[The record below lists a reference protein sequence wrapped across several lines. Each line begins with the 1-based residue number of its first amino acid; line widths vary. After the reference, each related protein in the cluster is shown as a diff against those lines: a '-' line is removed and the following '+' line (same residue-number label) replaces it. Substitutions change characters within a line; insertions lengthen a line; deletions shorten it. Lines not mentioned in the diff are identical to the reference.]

1 MELQSNTYNKL
12 IIEIGNLLVAAKQKV
27 AQEVNTVL
35 VNTYWEVGKYIVEF
49 EQKGNEKAEYGTQLF
64 DRLSK
69 DLTVAY
75 GKGFGR
81 SNLLY
86 IRKLYLSFQISG
98 TLSHKLTW
106 SHYYEILK
114 ADSALEISF
123 YCKQTEIEKWS
134 VRELKRQMKSML
146 FHRLALS
153 TDKEGVLK
161 LANEGHEVQQP
172 EDLLKDPFVL
182 EFLNIPQ
189 QHLYAESE
197 LEEKLISNLQNFL
210 LELGKGFAFI
220 GRQYRMSIGGKHFRL
235 DLLFYHRI
243 LKCFVL
249 IDLKRG
255 EIDHADIGQMNLY
268 LNYFKKEEATEGD
281 NEPVGIVLGAYK
293 NHILVEYATDS
304 ITNKILLAKYQLYL
318 PDKTE
323 LQNALNKLID
333 DNDEA

>member
-1 MELQSNTYNKL
+1 MELQPKEYKQL
-12 IIEIGNLLVAAKQKV
+12 IEGIGQLLMAGREKA
-27 AQEVNTVL
+27 AQEVNSAL
-35 VNTYWEVGKYIVEF
+35 VQTYWEIGRYIVEF
-49 EQKGNEKAEYGTQLF
+49 EQRGNEKADYGSQLF
-64 DRLSK
+64 DRLSA
-69 DLTVAY
+69 DLTQAY

-81 SNLLY
+81 SNLFY
-86 IRKLYLSFQISG
+86 MRKLYLCFQNSG

-114 ADSALEISF
+114 ADSGLEISF
-123 YCKQTEIEKWS
+123 YSKQSEKEKWS

-161 LANEGHEVQQP
+161 LANVGHEVQQP

-182 EFLNIPQ
+182 EFLNIPE
-189 QHLYAESE
+189 QHQYLEEE
-197 LEEKLISNLQNFL
+197 LEERLISNLQQFL

-220 GRQYRMSIGGKHFRL
+220 ARQYRMSIGGKHFRL

-255 EIDHADIGQMNLY
+255 ELDHNDVGQMNLY

-281 NEPVGIVLGAYK
+281 NEPVGILLGAYK
-293 NHILVEYATDS
+293 DHILVEYATSS
-304 ITNKILLAKYQLYL
+304 ITNKVLLAKYQLYL
-318 PDKTE
+318 PDKAQLE
-323 LQNALNKLID
+323 KALGKLLDI
-333 DNDEA
+333 

>member
-1 MELQSNTYNKL
+1 MELQQQEYNKL
-12 IIEIGNLLVAAKQKV
+12 IQVIGQLLIAGRERA
-27 AQEVNTVL
+27 AQEVNSIL
-35 VNTYWEVGKYIVEF
+35 VQTYWEIGRYIVEF
-49 EQKGNEKAEYGTQLF
+49 EQHGKEKAEYGSQLF
-64 DRLSK
+64 DRLST
-69 DLTVAY
+69 DLTQAY

-81 SNLLY
+81 SNLFY
-86 IRKLYLSFQISG
+86 MRKLYLSFQNSG
-98 TLSHKLTW
+98 TVSHKLTW

-114 ADSALEISF
+114 ADSDLEISF
-123 YCKQTEIEKWS
+123 YTKQSEKEKWS

-161 LANEGHEVQQP
+161 LATEGHEVQQP

-182 EFLNIPQ
+182 EFLNIPEKHQ
-189 QHLYAESE
+189 YLEGE
-197 LEEKLISNLQNFL
+197 LEERLISNLQQFL

-220 GRQYRMSIGGKHFRL
+220 ARQYRMSIGGKHFRL

-255 EIDHADIGQMNLY
+255 ELDHSDIGQMNLY

-281 NEPVGIVLGAYK
+281 NEPVGILLGAYK
-293 NHILVEYATDS
+293 DHILVEYATSS
-304 ITNKILLAKYQLYL
+304 ITNKVLLAKYQLYL
-318 PDKTE
+318 PNKAQLE
-323 LQNALNKLID
+323 NALNKLLDI
-333 DNDEA
+333 

>member
-1 MELQSNTYNKL
+1 MEVQPLQYKQL
-12 IIEIGNLLVAAKQKV
+12 IGQIGDLLAMGREKAAMQ
-27 AQEVNTVL
+27 VNTIL
-35 VNTYWEVGKYIVEF
+35 VQTYWEIGKYIVEF
-49 EQKGNEKAEYGTQLF
+49 ELKGMEKAVYGSQLF
-64 DRLSK
+64 ERLSR
-69 DLTVAY
+69 DLTQAY
-75 GKGFGR
+75 GKGFSR
-81 SNLLY
+81 SNLSY
-86 IRKLYLSFQISG
+86 MRKMYVSFEKRE

-106 SHYYEILK
+106 SHYFEILK
-114 ADSALEISF
+114 ADSELEIGF
-123 YCKQTEIEKWS
+123 YAKQTEKERWS
-134 VRELKRQMKSML
+134 VRELKRQMKSLL

-161 LANEGHEVQQP
+161 LANEGHEIQQP

-189 QHLYAESE
+189 QYQYHEGE
-197 LEEKLISNLQNFL
+197 LEEKLISNLQQFL

-220 GRQYRMSIGGKHFRL
+220 GRQYRMSIGGKHFRV

-255 EIDHADIGQMNLY
+255 EIDHQDIGQMNLY

-281 NEPVGIVLGAYK
+281 NQPVGIILAAYK
-293 NHILVEYATDS
+293 NHILVEYATES

-318 PDKTE
+318 PDKSQLE
-323 LQNALNKLID
+323 NLLNKLL
-333 DNDEA
+333 EE

>member
-1 MELQSNTYNKL
+1 MDLQQQEYKQL
-12 IIEIGNLLVAAKQKV
+12 IEGIGHLLKVGREKAAQ
-27 AQEVNTVL
+27 QVNTVL
-35 VNTYWEVGKYIVEF
+35 VQTYWEIGRYIVEF
-49 EQKGNEKAEYGTQLF
+49 EQRGNEKAEYGSQLF
-64 DRLSK
+64 DRLSA
-69 DLTVAY
+69 DLTQVY

-81 SNLLY
+81 SNLFY
-86 IRKLYLSFQISG
+86 MRKLYLSFQISG

-114 ADSALEISF
+114 ADSDLEIGF
-123 YCKQTEIEKWS
+123 YTKQSEKEKWS

-161 LANEGHEVQQP
+161 LANEGHDVQQP

-182 EFLNIPQ
+182 EFLNIPEKHQ
-189 QHLYAESE
+189 YLEGE
-197 LEEKLISNLQNFL
+197 LEEKLINNLQQFL

-220 GRQYRMSIGGKHFRL
+220 ARQYRMSIGGRHFRL

-255 EIDHADIGQMNLY
+255 ELDHNDVGQMNLY

-281 NEPVGIVLGAYK
+281 NEPVGILLGAYK
-293 NHILVEYATDS
+293 DHILVEYATSS
-304 ITNKILLAKYQLYL
+304 ITNKVLLAKYQLYL
-318 PDKTE
+318 PDKTQLE
-323 LQNALNKLID
+323 NALNRLLD
-333 DNDEA
+333 V

>member
-1 MELQSNTYNKL
+1 MELLQQEYNKL
-12 IIEIGNLLVAAKQKV
+12 IEGIGQLLIAGRERA
-27 AQEVNTVL
+27 AQEINSIL
-35 VNTYWEVGKYIVEF
+35 VQTYWEIGRYIVEF
-49 EQKGNEKAEYGTQLF
+49 EQQGNERAEYGSQLF
-64 DRLSK
+64 DRLSA
-69 DLTVAY
+69 DLTQAY

-81 SNLLY
+81 SNLFY
-86 IRKLYLSFQISG
+86 MRKLYLSFQNSG

-114 ADSALEISF
+114 ADSDLEISF
-123 YCKQTEIEKWS
+123 YTKQSEKEKWS

-153 TDKEGVLK
+153 TDKQGVLK
-161 LANEGHEVQQP
+161 LATEGHEVQQP

-182 EFLNIPQ
+182 EFLNIPEKHQ
-189 QHLYAESE
+189 YLEGE
-197 LEEKLISNLQNFL
+197 LEERLISNLQQFL

-220 GRQYRMSIGGKHFRL
+220 ARQYRMSIGGKHFRL

-255 EIDHADIGQMNLY
+255 ELDHSDIGQMNLY

-281 NEPVGIVLGAYK
+281 NEPVGILLGAYK
-293 NHILVEYATDS
+293 DHILVEYATSS
-304 ITNKILLAKYQLYL
+304 ITNKVLLAKYQLYL
-318 PDKTE
+318 PNKAQLE
-323 LQNALNKLID
+323 NALNKLLDI
-333 DNDEA
+333 

>member
-1 MELQSNTYNKL
+1 MELQQQEYSKL
-12 IIEIGNLLVAAKQKV
+12 IQGIGQLLIAGRERA
-27 AQEVNTVL
+27 AQEVNSIL
-35 VNTYWEVGKYIVEF
+35 VQTYWEIGRYIVEF
-49 EQKGNEKAEYGTQLF
+49 EQRGKEKAEYGSQLF
-64 DRLSK
+64 DRLST
-69 DLTVAY
+69 DLTQAY

-81 SNLLY
+81 SNLFY
-86 IRKLYLSFQISG
+86 MRKLYLSFQNSG

-114 ADSALEISF
+114 ADSDLEISF
-123 YCKQTEIEKWS
+123 YTKQSEKEKWS

-161 LANEGHEVQQP
+161 LATEGHEVQQP

-182 EFLNIPQ
+182 EFLNIPEKHQ
-189 QHLYAESE
+189 YLEGE
-197 LEEKLISNLQNFL
+197 LEERLISNLQQFL

-220 GRQYRMSIGGKHFRL
+220 ARQYRMSIGGKHFRL

-255 EIDHADIGQMNLY
+255 ELDHSDIGQMNLY

-281 NEPVGIVLGAYK
+281 NEPVGILLGAYK
-293 NHILVEYATDS
+293 DHILVEYATSS
-304 ITNKILLAKYQLYL
+304 ITNKVLLAKYQLYL
-318 PDKTE
+318 PNKAQLE
-323 LQNALNKLID
+323 NALNKLLDI
-333 DNDEA
+333 